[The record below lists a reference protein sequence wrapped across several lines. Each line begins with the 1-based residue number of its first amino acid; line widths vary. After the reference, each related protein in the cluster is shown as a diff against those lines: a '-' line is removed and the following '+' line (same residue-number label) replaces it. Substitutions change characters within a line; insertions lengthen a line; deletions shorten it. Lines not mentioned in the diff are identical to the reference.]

1 MYKRRM
7 TLTHLSDEDLIT
19 SLKSVCFE
27 QRRLLGRL
35 LLHLIEVDIRRLDRR
50 SACSS
55 MFDFCTRRLGMSESE
70 ACRRIAA
77 AKLVKEF
84 PCLLEYLENGDIN
97 LTALLLLRDHF
108 TTNNVHDVVAAVRGK
123 SKREVL
129 ELIAARAPKPDVL
142 PTITPLPPTPAVSP
156 SPAQETPP
164 AGLEPLAPTRHRLEL
179 TVSDEIRAKLER
191 ARDLMSHTLSHGN
204 LEAVLDKALDAL
216 LAKLEKDRP
225 GDGIP
230 ADVRRAVFARD
241 GEQCTF
247 CDAHGERCQERRWLE
262 LDHIVPKAR
271 EGASDLQNLRV
282 VCRAHNRLYAEQ
294 AFGREHVA
302 RRIYLRQRRRE
313 EDDALDVV
321 RAALTSMGF
330 RATEVRRTMTDAFPP
345 DMGALPPKPEM
356 IRIALR
362 RLVP

>member
-1 MYKRRM
+1 MPTY
-7 TLTHLSDEDLIT
+7 
-19 SLKSVCFE
+19 
-27 QRRLLGRL
+27 
-35 LLHLIEVDIRRLDRR
+35 R
-50 SACSS
+50 S
-55 MFDFCTRRLGMSESE
+55 GE
-70 ACRRIAA
+70 ARE
-77 AKLVKEF
+77 EF
-84 PCLLEYLENGDIN
+84 PCLLDYLENGDIS

-108 TTNNVHDVVAAVRGK
+108 TTDNVHDVVAAARGK

-142 PTITPLPPTPAVSP
+142 PTITPLPPTPSPPAAP
-156 SPAQETPP
+156 SPAPVTPP
-164 AGLEPLAPTRHRLEL
+164 ARIEPLAPTRHRLEL

-191 ARDLMSHTLSHGN
+191 ARDLISHSLSNGD

-247 CDAHGERCQERRWLE
+247 CDAHGDRCQERRWLE

-271 EGASDLQNLRV
+271 GGESDAPNLRV
-282 VCRAHNRLYAEQ
+282 LCRAHNQLYAEQ
-294 AFGREHVA
+294 VFGREHVA
-302 RRIYLRQRRRE
+302 RRIYLRQRRQE

-321 RAALTSMGF
+321 RRALTNMGF
-330 RATEVRRTMTDAFPP
+330 RAAEVRRTMAEAFPP
-345 DMGALPPKPEM
+345 DVTTLPSKPEM
-356 IRIALR
+356 IRIALS

>member
-1 MYKRRM
+1 M
-7 TLTHLSDEDLIT
+7 TLAHLSDEDLLA
-19 SLKSVCFE
+19 SLKSICFD

-35 LLHLIEVDIRRLDRR
+35 LLHIIEVDLRRLDRR

-84 PCLLEYLENGDIN
+84 PCLVDYLESGDIN

-108 TTNNVHDVVAAVRGK
+108 TTDNVHDVVAAARGK

-142 PTITPLPPTPAVSP
+142 PTITPLPPASTPGSP
-156 SPAQETPP
+156 SPAPETPP
-164 AGLEPLAPTRHRLEL
+164 VRIEPLAPTRHRLEL

-191 ARDLMSHTLSHGN
+191 ARDLMSRNASNGN

-230 ADVRRAVFARD
+230 VDVRRAVFARD

-247 CDAHGERCQERRWLE
+247 CDAQGNRCQERRWLE
-262 LDHIVPKAR
+262 LDHMVPKAR
-271 EGASDLQNLRV
+271 GGASDAANLRV
-282 VCRAHNRLYAEQ
+282 VCRAHNQLYAEQ

-302 RRIYLRQRRRE
+302 RQVYLRQRREQE
-313 EDDALDVV
+313 EDALDVV
-321 RAALTSMGF
+321 RRALTNMGF
-330 RATEVRRTMTDAFPP
+330 RTTEVRRTMTEAFPP
-345 DMGALPPKPEM
+345 DTTPLPPKPEM

-362 RLVP
+362 LLVP

>member
-1 MYKRRM
+1 M
-7 TLTHLSDEDLIT
+7 TLTHLSNEELLI

-35 LLHLIEVDIRRLDRR
+35 LLHLIEVDARRLHRR

-77 AKLVKEF
+77 AKLVKAF
-84 PCLLEYLENGDIN
+84 PCLLDYLERGDIN

-108 TTNNVHDVVAAVRGK
+108 TTDNVHAVVAAVRGR

-142 PTITPLPPTPAVSP
+142 PTITPLPRAASTPAPP
-156 SPAQETPP
+156 SPALVGAP
-164 AGLEPLAPTRHRLEL
+164 ARIDPLAPTRHRLEL

-191 ARDLMSHTLSHGN
+191 ARDLMSHRSKGD

-230 ADVRRAVFARD
+230 VEVRRAVFARD
-241 GEQCTF
+241 GEQCTYR
-247 CDAHGERCQERRWLE
+247 DAEGNRCQERRWLE

-271 EGASDLQNLRV
+271 GGGSDASNLRV
-282 VCRAHNRLYAEQ
+282 VCRAHNHLYAEH

-302 RRIYLRQRRRE
+302 RQIYLRQRRN
-313 EDDALDVV
+313 EDEDALEVV
-321 RAALTSMGF
+321 RRALTKMGF
-330 RATEVRRTMTDAFPP
+330 RSIDVRRAMTEAFPP
-345 DMGALPPKPEM
+345 ATITLPPKPEM
-356 IRIALR
+356 IRIALAL
-362 RLVP
+362 LVP

>member
-1 MYKRRM
+1 M
-7 TLTHLSDEDLIT
+7 TLAHLSDEDLLT
-19 SLKSVCFE
+19 SLESVCFE

-35 LLHLIEVDIRRLDRR
+35 LLHLIEVDVRRLDRR

-55 MFDFCTRRLGMSESE
+55 MFDFCTRRLGMGESE
-70 ACRRIAA
+70 ACRRISA

-84 PCLLEYLENGDIN
+84 PCLLDYLECGHIN

-108 TTNNVHDVVAAVRGK
+108 TTDNVHDIVAAARGK

-142 PTITPLPPTPAVSP
+142 PTITPLPPAPTLPSSP
-156 SPAQETPP
+156 SPAPETPQVRI
-164 AGLEPLAPTRHRLEL
+164 EPLAPTRHRLEL

-191 ARDLMSHTLSHGN
+191 ARDLMSHGSSNGN

-230 ADVRRAVFARD
+230 TDVRRTVFARD

-247 CDAHGERCQERRWLE
+247 CDAQGNRCRERRWLE

-271 EGASDLQNLRV
+271 GGASDAANLRV
-282 VCRAHNRLYAEQ
+282 VCRAHNQLYAEQ
-294 AFGREHVA
+294 AFGRDHVG
-302 RRIYLRQRRRE
+302 RRIYLRQRRK
-313 EDDALDVV
+313 EDDDLEVV
-321 RAALTSMGF
+321 RGALTKMGF
-330 RATEVRRTMTDAFPP
+330 RATEVRRTMTEAFPP
-345 DMGALPPKPEM
+345 DAATLPPRPEM

-362 RLVP
+362 LLVP